1 MREKIGALIQFLAV
15 IISFAMLFLGI
26 GGAYN
31 EYFGA
36 DGLVNSGVILWTII
50 YGVIAIAG
58 AVLGVVG
65 VVVGNLLKR

>member
-15 IISFAMLFLGI
+15 IVAFGMLLVGI

-31 EYFGA
+31 TYFKA
-36 DGLVNSGVILWTII
+36 DEVEV
-50 YGVIAIAG
+50 AG
-58 AVLGVVG
+58 AVADAIVLLVVALAGAVIGVVG